1 MHEEVAELRVLYGA
15 RREVM
20 SRAWR
25 IAVGGALAG
34 VAFLLFWNLY
44 QQVPHGPF
52 YLLCALVIGLVVVRS
67 AVQKLLERRASV
79 TPSTSRA
86 LDLLYALII
95 GVASYLF
102 AAHVFPGSQ

>member
-1 MHEEVAELRVLYGA
+1 
-15 RREVM
+15 M
-20 SRAWR
+20 SRALR

-34 VAFLLFWNLY
+34 AAFFLFWNLH
-44 QQVPHGPF
+44 QQMPHAAF
-52 YLLCALVIGLVVVRS
+52 YLLCALVIGLVAVRS
-67 AVQKLLERRASV
+67 AVQKLLQRRASV
-79 TPSTSRA
+79 TPATSRA